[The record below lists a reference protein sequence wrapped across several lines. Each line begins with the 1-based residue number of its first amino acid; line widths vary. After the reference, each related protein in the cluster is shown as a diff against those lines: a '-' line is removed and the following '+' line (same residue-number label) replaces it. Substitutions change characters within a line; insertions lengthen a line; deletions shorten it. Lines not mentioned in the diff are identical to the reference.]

1 MNDRRREAQRIMDQL
16 RAERG
21 RLSQLAKALGL
32 TAQAVHQWDVVPLKR
47 VIEVEAATGIS
58 RRKLRPD
65 VHAVPSAAR

>member
-21 RLSQLAKALGL
+21 RLSQLAKTLGL
-32 TAQAVHQWDVVPLKR
+32 TPQAVHQWDVVPLNR

-65 VHAVPSAAR
+65 YHGVPSITR